1 MPRGRTIF
9 IGVML
14 TVAALTC
21 ARLGVWQLSRL
32 AEKKR
37 MNAAQRAA
45 LARPPIALV
54 DTIAADSL
62 AGRVVSIRGRYD
74 NTRHVVIA
82 GRTHDGEPGVEVLTP
97 LMLPGGIAIVVDRG
111 WLGAEL
117 PAEAHPERSSDPG
130 ERDVRGVV
138 ELLPAGHHGGT
149 LRPVRSDSATVLM
162 CLRVDPDSLVAHL
175 PYPVARFTI
184 RELPGPGVPQVP
196 LRTPPE
202 PFDESMHL
210 GYAVQWFAMA
220 VIIAGGGIALALRRG
235 TKPV

>member
-1 MPRGRTIF
+1 MPRARTIF
-9 IGVML
+9 LGVML
-14 TVAALTC
+14 TIAALTC
-21 ARLGVWQLSRL
+21 ARLGIWQLSRL

-37 MNAAQRAA
+37 MNAAQRDA
-45 LARPPIALV
+45 LARPPIALG

-97 LMLPGGIAIVVDRG
+97 LMLPGRIAILVDRG
-111 WLGAEL
+111 WLGAEM
-117 PAEAHPERSSDPG
+117 PADAHPERSSDQG

-138 ELLPAGHHGGT
+138 ELLPAGRHGGT

-162 CLRVDPDSLVAHL
+162 GLRLDPDSLAAHL

-184 RELPGPGVPQVP
+184 HELPGAGVAEVP
-196 LRTPPE
+196 LRTAPE

-220 VIIAGGGIALALRRG
+220 TIIAGGSIALALRKS
-235 TKPV
+235 TKAS